1 MFCHW
6 SPTGTRGWSNLA
18 VRSSRDNVPSSTG
31 WPSNREGRW
40 RLRASTWSGA
50 RRDGLV
56 NPGEPLINVVRSS
69 KPKMLTGLSQKA
81 HGPVG
86 GLSHSP
92 SQTAAPSAKRR
103 DLNHPSVRTR
113 NVVSPSSSPTGR
125 RAARRR

>member
-18 VRSSRDNVPSSTG
+18 VRSSRDKVSSSTG

-56 NPGEPLINVVRSS
+56 NPGEPLLNVVRSS
-69 KPKMLTGLSQKA
+69 KPKMLTGLSQKGTWPGRGA
-81 HGPVG
+81 LPFPLADHSAIGEEAGPE
-86 GLSHSP
+86 
-92 SQTAAPSAKRR
+92 
-103 DLNHPSVRTR
+103 PSVGKDTERGKPIVFP
-113 NVVSPSSSPTGR
+113 NG
-125 RAARRR
+125 